1 MIKTYPNYPNYPFLP
16 ISMNKESKHKTIPAP
31 RVLSDDPWFGP
42 AVISDSNRM
51 YLEQKEREQKNTLTK
66 ENKEPDNIHEVM
78 YNIAVKNAATKLDL
92 DSINI
97 GGSENYGDVSGRNWN
112 SGG

>member
-1 MIKTYPNYPNYPFLP
+1 MIKKYPNYPNYPFFP

-42 AVISDSNRM
+42 ATISDANRI
-51 YLEQKEREQKNTLTK
+51 YLAQKEQEQKNTLTK
-66 ENKEPDNIHEVM
+66 ENKEPDNIHELM
-78 YNIAVKNAATKLDL
+78 YNI
-92 DSINI
+92 SIKSI
-97 GGSENYGDVSGRNWN
+97 TSVIDTSGRNWN